1 MRLLVKYHD
10 QLGFL
15 EWADGYRTAIVVTQD
30 GLLTA
35 KLDEIKPIK
44 YVEKPDLKNLEGVLN
59 E

>member
-35 KLDEIKPIK
+35 KLDEI
-44 YVEKPDLKNLEGVLN
+44 NLEGVLN

>member
-1 MRLLVKYHD
+1 MRLLVKYRE

-15 EWADGYRTAIVVTQD
+15 EWADGYRTAIVVTQT
-30 GLLTA
+30 GLVIA
-35 KLDEIKPIK
+35 KIEEIKPIK